1 MTHTDTHKRAHS
13 SSGLSTDKQTKSTLR
28 MDCKA
33 KKRGTERERDR
44 AETKAPRQKKGER
57 FGLGGEKF
65 SRFCSQS
72 IRGITSRVASNQHL
86 NGPRY
91 LKVTHLPRHTHT
103 QMKLD
108 SSVRDRGHRTI
119 SRDVQFQ
126 HAVSLSLKFALF
138 SFTLECSSYKQCQQP
153 SKDRQQKRLLRSLLL
168 PHFGSSSLHSVF
180 IDYLRSSVKGLTG
193 YLCEH

>member
-1 MTHTDTHKRAHS
+1 MVKNFPGSAANQFVAS
-13 SSGLSTDKQTKSTLR
+13 PAESPAISIW
-28 MDCKA
+28 MD
-33 KKRGTERERDR
+33 
-44 AETKAPRQKKGER
+44 
-57 FGLGGEKF
+57 LV
-65 SRFCSQS
+65 
-72 IRGITSRVASNQHL
+72 TSRSHTS
-86 NGPRY
+86 PD
-91 LKVTHLPRHTHT
+91 THT

-193 YLCEH
+193 YLCEHWLEKSAELKEALILMFLSPV